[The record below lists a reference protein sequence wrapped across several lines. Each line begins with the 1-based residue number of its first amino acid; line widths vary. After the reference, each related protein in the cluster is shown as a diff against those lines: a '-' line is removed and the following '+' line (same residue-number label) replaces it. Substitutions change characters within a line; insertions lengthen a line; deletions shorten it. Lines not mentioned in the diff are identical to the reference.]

1 MARRRKAF
9 TFVELLFAIAVI
21 AILIALFLG
30 AVTKVMQQVARTET
44 TTEIAKL
51 AQSLGAAR
59 ARYGNI
65 EFFPSQ
71 LILYNDISKYRN
83 IALLPAAEQPYATQ
97 TAQVFR
103 YMFGKRFISN
113 GGALP
118 GAGWGVPDATVLQG
132 SEALVFYLGGMIQ
145 NGRTVGFSTNPTNPT
160 LLPAAAGEDRIGPFY
175 EFRPARLKLLAA
187 LPAGSS
193 RPYPSYLDPYNKS
206 STDPAAPD
214 MPYAFFGALSPNNY
228 NPAEV
233 QSMVIA
239 VAGVPTAVPVAR
251 PYYEFGS
258 GGTTGT
264 PTKWLN
270 PNTFQIISAGRDRTF
285 GMVASSAT
293 GPGWDIRI
301 GWPVGPGADDVS
313 NFSQTELG
321 NPQQ

>member
-1 MARRRKAF
+1 MTRTMARRRRAF

-71 LILYNDISKYRN
+71 LILYNDINKYRVGTTA
-83 IALLPAAEQPYATQ
+83 IEKQTKQAL
-97 TAQVFR
+97 R
-103 YMFGKRFISN
+103 YMFGNRFINSGSAVN
-113 GGALP
+113 
-118 GAGWGVPDATVLQG
+118 WGVPDGTVLQG
-132 SEALVFYLGGMIQ
+132 SEALVFYLGGLIDTT
-145 NGRTVGFSTNPTNPT
+145 GPLPRPIGFSPNPLNPT
-160 LLPAAAGEDRIGPFY
+160 AAGGERIGPFY
-175 EFRPARLKLLAA
+175 EFRSARLKYLDT
-187 LPAGSS
+187 LPAPAK

-206 STDPAAPD
+206 STDPSAPD
-214 MPYAFFGALSPNNY
+214 MPYAFFGALSPNSY
-228 NPAEV
+228 DPTEV
-233 QSMVIA
+233 MTMVI
-239 VAGVPTAVPVAR
+239 VVGGVPTAVPVTR

-270 PNTFQIISAGRDRTF
+270 PNTFQIISAGRDRMF
-285 GMVASSAT
+285 GAVAPSAT

-301 GWPVGPGADDVS
+301 GWPGGAGTDDLS
-313 NFSQTELG
+313 NFSQTDLG
-321 NPQQ
+321 NPLQ